1 VSTAREEILDRIRA
15 AVGPGRPGRAGGVP
29 PDRGIHPPIP
39 ARAQVDAAYAAL
51 PRGYRRAHHD
61 AAGTD
66 IVALFAERAADYRA
80 VVERVTEADLPA
92 AIARVLADVPR
103 FLVPDGLP
111 AQWLAGVPAD
121 GTAEDGAGDESG
133 RPPAGRIVRDD
144 PPLSARELD
153 TVAGVITGCA
163 AAIAETGTIILD
175 HGPGQGRR
183 ALTLVPDFH
192 LVVVQAAQVAA
203 DLPDAIAGL
212 DPARPHTLISG
223 PSATSDI
230 ELIRVEGVHGPRNLH
245 ILIAGLP
252 DAADGFPSQAIS
264 ANEPGVGADGPE
276 QQPGD
281 RDQGQHARHV
291 QPPRERLVRVA
302 AVLERID
309 RLPQGVKHDRS
320 GRHRPQRLNR
330 DRGHR
335 CPASAAPQQDR
346 GEDDGQAEQGE
357 DQREGDERPDD
368 RAGPSARE
376 AVPSDRAER
385 PRQEQQAQALQA
397 QEHAHVDEE
406 CRSQYVSHLVIV
418 AQVRPQGAAVAALA
432 SCRSIMARS

>member
-1 VSTAREEILDRIRA
+1 M
-15 AVGPGRPGRAGGVP
+15 
-29 PDRGIHPPIP
+29 
-39 ARAQVDAAYAAL
+39 
-51 PRGYRRAHHD
+51 
-61 AAGTD
+61 
-66 IVALFAERAADYRA
+66 
-80 VVERVTEADLPA
+80 
-92 AIARVLADVPR
+92 
-103 FLVPDGLP
+103 
-111 AQWLAGVPAD
+111 
-121 GTAEDGAGDESG
+121 
-133 RPPAGRIVRDD
+133 RDD

-153 TVAGVITGCA
+153 SVAGVITGCA

-192 LVVVQAAQVAA
+192 LVVVRADQVAA
-203 DLPDAIAGL
+203 DLPDAIARL

-252 DAADGFPSQAIS
+252 DACRRLSRSGDQRERARRRRGRAAAAARRSR
-264 ANEPGVGADGPE
+264 PGT
-276 QQPGD
+276 
-281 RDQGQHARHV
+281 ARPPRK
-291 QPPRERLVRVA
+291 PPRERLVWVA

-309 RLPQGVKHDRS
+309 RLPQGVKHDRG

-330 DRGHR
+330 DRGHGR
-335 CPASAAPQQDR
+335 PASASPQPNR
-346 GEDDGQAEQGE
+346 SEDDGQAEEGE
-357 DQREGDERPDD
+357 DQRENDERPKR

-376 AVPSDRAER
+376 AVHSDRAEL

-406 CRSQYVSHLVIV
+406 CRSQYVPHQVIV
-418 AQVRPQGAAVAALA
+418 AQVRLKGAAVAVLD